1 MASSS
6 KPDQA
11 SKFNSPLLPEAD
23 EEVSPPSDADV
34 GVLSLPWVVDAL
46 SSPHAARLNTMVDA
60 KSKAKIFFFIMLSS
74 YLFFAMLLF

>member
-34 GVLSLPWVVDAL
+34 GVLSLPWVVDAAT
-46 SSPHAARLNTMVDA
+46 AADLEAEGYVKVRFLKNQLESWGRLPVRR
-60 KSKAKIFFFIMLSS
+60 
-74 YLFFAMLLF
+74 